1 MEGARQAPS
10 IFSIKDHIIDIH
22 KKTTICQS
30 LWQKLWHSPK
40 KWSCFCA
47 ACIHPFLVFM
57 DRMYPSKG
65 RGSSQTVQCSP
76 RGSVVRWSGRRLLD
90 NYPRYGYGQPVSC
103 KMFFREEGIYEVDT
117 TVTKRTYTAEEL
129 RKVIIGYTG
138 GNTVGVNNKQDSTQ
152 RNYEV
157 LKKVR

>member
-1 MEGARQAPS
+1 MFRKMRRQSARVCGKSCGKVPRNDRVFVLFAFILSLFLWTGCIHRKVEAPS
-10 IFSIKDHIIDIH
+10 RPSNVPQEAQWYGGADGGCWIIIH
-22 KKTTICQS
+22 DTDTVNRFHVRCFFDGS
-30 LWQKLWHSPK
+30 GNLW
-40 KWSCFCA
+40 
-47 ACIHPFLVFM
+47 
-57 DRMYPSKG
+57 
-65 RGSSQTVQCSP
+65 
-76 RGSVVRWSGRRLLD
+76 
-90 NYPRYGYGQPVSC
+90 
-103 KMFFREEGIYEVDT
+103 EEGIYEVDT